1 MKFDPS
7 RVRVSG
13 PLARHAIT
21 FGDQLLLAGYPPER
35 AVRHL
40 QLLAQLSRWME
51 ARGLG
56 EAELCEERL
65 CEFLDARRAA
75 GYWGRLSVGWLTK
88 LLALIPGLEV
98 TSAPRP
104 VSTPAELL
112 IDRYCHHLRQERG
125 LATSTIRGYVDHAR
139 RFVSRLEGAD
149 GEVDLSGVTAA
160 AVISFVVEQ
169 RRSRCLG
176 SAAKA
181 VTVLRSL
188 LRFLSLEGLVPAG
201 LADAVPAVSV
211 CKGFLPRALSPE
223 TVTALLDSCDRSSP
237 MGKRDYAV
245 LTLLIRLG
253 LRSGE
258 VAGLTLDDLD
268 WNHGELVVRG
278 KGSRQERLPLPVD
291 VGEALVAY
299 LNGGRPA
306 ADCRAVFL
314 RVKAPIT
321 AMTSSAVTQTVT
333 SACKRAG
340 LAPMGAHRLRHS
352 AATTMLHAGAPLAE
366 VGQVLR
372 QTALSTTAIYAKV
385 DRVALRAL
393 ARPWPGALA

>member
-1 MKFDPS
+1 MRFDPT

-13 PLARHAIT
+13 PLATHAIT

-35 AVRHL
+35 AVRHV

-51 ARGLG
+51 ARGVT

-65 CEFLDARRAA
+65 VEFLDARRAA
-75 GYWGRLSVGWLTK
+75 GYWGRPSVGWLAK

-98 TSAPRP
+98 TPASRPAP
-104 VSTPAELL
+104 TAAGLL
-112 IDRYCHHLRQERG
+112 IERYCHHLGQERG
-125 LATSTIRGYVDHAR
+125 LAKSTIRGYVDHAR
-139 RFVSRLEGAD
+139 RFVSRFEDAD
-149 GEVDLSGVTAA
+149 GELNLSGVTAE
-160 AVISFVVEQ
+160 AVICFVVDQ
-169 RRSRCLG
+169 RRSRSLG

-188 LRFLSLEGLVPAG
+188 LRFLSLEGLVPSG
-201 LADAVPAVSV
+201 LPDAVPAVSV
-211 CKGFLPRALSPE
+211 SKGFLPRALSPE
-223 TVTALLDSCDRSSP
+223 TVTALLASCDASSP
-237 MGKRDYAV
+237 MGRRDYAV

-253 LRSGE
+253 LRAGE

-268 WNHGELVVRG
+268 WHQGELVVKG

-299 LNGGRPA
+299 LNGGRPEGR
-306 ADCRAVFL
+306 CREVFL
-314 RVKAPIT
+314 RVKAPIR

-340 LAPMGAHRLRHS
+340 LVPVGAHRLRHS
-352 AATTMLHAGAPLAE
+352 AATTLLHAGVPLAD

-372 QTALSTTAIYAKV
+372 QTALSTTAVYAKV

-393 ARPWPGALA
+393 ARPWPGAAA